1 MTKPCDRH
9 DPQPSLLECG
19 ADTLPTLNPHQI
31 RADLRDAFL
40 GLPRVRLQ
48 LACNLTTHQREVYDH
63 LLENYGEAR
72 ELHVEAMEAVET
84 KHGMPGWDV
93 GIGIE
98 WYGTWQSIAPGLI
111 AGDRDAWADLL
122 GWSES

>member
-31 RADLRDAFL
+31 RADLRDAYL
-40 GLPRVRLQ
+40 GLPRVQLL

-63 LLENYGEAR
+63 LLGNYGEAR

-93 GIGIE
+93 GYDTE
-98 WYGTWQSIAPGLI
+98 WYDTWQSIAPGLI